1 MVKRLAR
8 FLTLVLCIGTV
19 AVQAEETNW
28 ELKRVLVLHSYD
40 PSYQWTND
48 IQAGIEKGFKQTDGE
63 AKLSIEYLD
72 AKRVHSEG
80 YLQQM
85 ASYLRFKYR
94 AYEFD
99 GVIISDDAAMRFV
112 RNYFQNPKRNVPMV
126 AIGIND
132 KDSSLDTV
140 STNGSVIYEEDRV
153 VENISLINRL
163 RPRIKNLYYLAD
175 RSVTSELIYQRVK
188 AEMNKFPRIN
198 LIEIRD
204 ASLQEAA
211 NQLSTVS
218 ANDAVLLTHYNTEGD
233 SGKYHTYREVARAI
247 GAKSRAPVF
256 VMWELYLGEPG
267 ILGGFVNRSEQF
279 GYEAAEIMASKMGMS
294 LTSAAHALAITEA
307 VLDYKALTK
316 YEISHYDIPKNAEI
330 LNAPPPLFK
339 VNLKTLLFTCG
350 IIVLLSLVV
359 VIQFMTIRQR
369 KEIDKKNR
377 KIVLLQKR
385 TLNVQKEMIHVLG
398 EAIESRSGE
407 TGQHV
412 KRVAKLSRRLAQLC
426 GLTHREVEM
435 IEIISPMHDVGK
447 ISVPESILD
456 KPGALTSSEREI
468 MKQHTIKGYE
478 LLNMKEGDITKLA
491 AVVAH
496 EHHEKWDGTGYPNNL
511 KGEDIHLFARIVA
524 IADVFDALLTERC
537 YKRAWTINEVV
548 DWFKLEQGKHFD
560 PILCQLLLD
569 NLDDFIEVR
578 YMYPDA

>member
-63 AKLSIEYLD
+63 VKLSIEYLD

-132 KDSSLDTV
+132 KGSSLDTV

-153 VENISLINRL
+153 VENIALINRL

-204 ASLQEAA
+204 AS
-211 NQLSTVS
+211 
-218 ANDAVLLTHYNTEGD
+218 
-233 SGKYHTYREVARAI
+233 
-247 GAKSRAPVF
+247 
-256 VMWELYLGEPG
+256 
-267 ILGGFVNRSEQF
+267 
-279 GYEAAEIMASKMGMS
+279 
-294 LTSAAHALAITEA
+294 
-307 VLDYKALTK
+307 
-316 YEISHYDIPKNAEI
+316 
-330 LNAPPPLFK
+330 
-339 VNLKTLLFTCG
+339 
-350 IIVLLSLVV
+350 
-359 VIQFMTIRQR
+359 
-369 KEIDKKNR
+369 
-377 KIVLLQKR
+377 
-385 TLNVQKEMIHVLG
+385 
-398 EAIESRSGE
+398 
-407 TGQHV
+407 
-412 KRVAKLSRRLAQLC
+412 
-426 GLTHREVEM
+426 
-435 IEIISPMHDVGK
+435 
-447 ISVPESILD
+447 
-456 KPGALTSSEREI
+456 
-468 MKQHTIKGYE
+468 
-478 LLNMKEGDITKLA
+478 
-491 AVVAH
+491 
-496 EHHEKWDGTGYPNNL
+496 
-511 KGEDIHLFARIVA
+511 
-524 IADVFDALLTERC
+524 
-537 YKRAWTINEVV
+537 YKRRQISFLQSVLMMR
-548 DWFKLEQGKHFD
+548 F
-560 PILCQLLLD
+560 C
-569 NLDDFIEVR
+569 
-578 YMYPDA
+578 

>member
-1 MVKRLAR
+1 
-8 FLTLVLCIGTV
+8 
-19 AVQAEETNW
+19 
-28 ELKRVLVLHSYD
+28 
-40 PSYQWTND
+40 
-48 IQAGIEKGFKQTDGE
+48 
-63 AKLSIEYLD
+63 
-72 AKRVHSEG
+72 
-80 YLQQM
+80 
-85 ASYLRFKYR
+85 
-94 AYEFD
+94 
-99 GVIISDDAAMRFV
+99 
-112 RNYFQNPKRNVPMV
+112 
-126 AIGIND
+126 
-132 KDSSLDTV
+132 
-140 STNGSVIYEEDRV
+140 
-153 VENISLINRL
+153 
-163 RPRIKNLYYLAD
+163 
-175 RSVTSELIYQRVK
+175 
-188 AEMNKFPRIN
+188 
-198 LIEIRD
+198 
-204 ASLQEAA
+204 
-211 NQLSTVS
+211 
-218 ANDAVLLTHYNTEGD
+218 
-233 SGKYHTYREVARAI
+233 
-247 GAKSRAPVF
+247 
-256 VMWELYLGEPG
+256 
-267 ILGGFVNRSEQF
+267 
-279 GYEAAEIMASKMGMS
+279 
-294 LTSAAHALAITEA
+294 
-307 VLDYKALTK
+307 
-316 YEISHYDIPKNAEI
+316 
-330 LNAPPPLFK
+330 
-339 VNLKTLLFTCG
+339 
-350 IIVLLSLVV
+350 
-359 VIQFMTIRQR
+359 
-369 KEIDKKNR
+369 NR